1 MPPLNLPLD
10 VKLNVFQNRGSPLEF
25 VNLFR
30 QKINFSRRVILLHI
44 NYTEIKS

>member
-1 MPPLNLPLD
+1 MPPLNLSHD
-10 VKLNVFQNRGSPLEF
+10 VKLNVFQSRGLPLEF

-30 QKINFSRRVILLHI
+30 LKINFSRRVILLHI